1 MQWLADEHVVGLFI
15 APPCGSASRARSI
28 PLKRK
33 SPGDPRP
40 LRSDKHP
47 NGLPNLLFVDR
58 IKVSKANK
66 LYHLTARLV
75 QWATEQGCLFCVE
88 NPQFSYFWQTTFIQS
103 IIHLMQ
109 FTTFQSCMYGSM
121 RPKRTMLGHNA
132 VEFNIINRMCVG
144 ESPEHK
150 HEKWGIHAPSQ
161 RFATA
166 LETAYPTIL
175 ARTIA
180 AQFAVALQNRG
191 ISLSPDALHSVGE
204 LHTSNLS
211 ALRAQAG
218 VQPKASKLPPLIPTF
233 SAKISLSGFQQ
244 DLPALHIN
252 SKIPAELRVP
262 TVNAP
267 TILPKGSKLLQIM
280 PSLLPPSCLKGGC
293 LVSEQHVSS
302 DEVNR
307 FVSAYKDKG
316 HEKHG
321 NCETQ
326 TWGIPWTEEQFIE
339 QMVKFGHPTNVSAGL
354 PEVLQSTI
362 GFYRDTTLQERLKYR
377 AEKLGFWLKRLVA
390 LKQQECELK
399 ASMDGEVAQILR
411 DKNILLWQEML
422 ASVEYPD
429 MDVVEEM
436 KSGTDLVGPA
446 PRTGLWPQKFQ
457 PSLVTLEELSDLAVR
472 DRAGLQ
478 QQFSSVSGADH
489 VNEVW
494 EKTMDEV
501 RAGLLEGPLDLADV
515 PANYPLSRRFGIQQ
529 GNKVRCIDDFSRSAV
544 NSAAQTC
551 ESPKPHTVD
560 VFAAMCV
567 NLMGAI
573 SDDTPWVGRTFDLIG
588 AYRQCAINPNSK
600 QFSYIVAQRPSSLE
614 LACFRMKALPF
625 GAVRS
630 VHGFLRVAHSLWYLL
645 TCEFKVLLTN
655 YFDDFVAVAPECE
668 SGAITSCVN
677 MFFKLLGWA
686 FSESGDKAPPFS
698 SLFQALGVTINVS
711 ALHLGMVQLG
721 NTASRSKEIVEFL
734 DLVLSR
740 GRMTK
745 QEALRLRGRLQFTS
759 GNVFGRVG
767 KCSLSAI
774 TNHAYLQRGT
784 TLSQDARIAI
794 KLHRHL
800 LADGR
805 PRELKPASCE
815 PWFIQTDAS
824 YDEVAGTVD
833 AGIGA
838 VLFNPQGKPVSYFS
852 KKLPVELIEKLNEAA
867 KQNAIFECEFF
878 ALYCA
883 FLVWGERITNAVV
896 IFTDNNGVRDSL
908 ISCSSRNAT
917 AKKLLVAT
925 MALECKLQLTPWY
938 ARVPTDSNMADG
950 PSRYRCQKVIDL
962 GAKEYPIDVLDSWSQ
977 LMALYEKWGEHQAIV
992 QPQRLKV

>member
-1 MQWLADEHVVGLFI
+1 
-15 APPCGSASRARSI
+15 
-28 PLKRK
+28 
-33 SPGDPRP
+33 
-40 LRSDKHP
+40 
-47 NGLPNLLFVDR
+47 
-58 IKVSKANK
+58 
-66 LYHLTARLV
+66 
-75 QWATEQGCLFCVE
+75 
-88 NPQFSYFWQTTFIQS
+88 
-103 IIHLMQ
+103 
-109 FTTFQSCMYGSM
+109 
-121 RPKRTMLGHNA
+121 
-132 VEFNIINRMCVG
+132 
-144 ESPEHK
+144 
-150 HEKWGIHAPSQ
+150 
-161 RFATA
+161 
-166 LETAYPTIL
+166 
-175 ARTIA
+175 
-180 AQFAVALQNRG
+180 
-191 ISLSPDALHSVGE
+191 
-204 LHTSNLS
+204 
-211 ALRAQAG
+211 
-218 VQPKASKLPPLIPTF
+218 
-233 SAKISLSGFQQ
+233 
-244 DLPALHIN
+244 
-252 SKIPAELRVP
+252 
-262 TVNAP
+262 
-267 TILPKGSKLLQIM
+267 
-280 PSLLPPSCLKGGC
+280 
-293 LVSEQHVSS
+293 
-302 DEVNR
+302 
-307 FVSAYKDKG
+307 
-316 HEKHG
+316 
-321 NCETQ
+321 
-326 TWGIPWTEEQFIE
+326 
-339 QMVKFGHPTNVSAGL
+339 
-354 PEVLQSTI
+354 
-362 GFYRDTTLQERLKYR
+362 
-377 AEKLGFWLKRLVA
+377 
-390 LKQQECELK
+390 
-399 ASMDGEVAQILR
+399 MDYDVAQILR

-429 MDVVEEM
+429 MDVIEEM

-457 PSLVTLEELSDLAVR
+457 PSLVTLEELGDLAVR

-489 VNEVW
+489 INEVW
-494 EKTMDEV
+494 EKTMEEV
-501 RAGLLEGPLDLADV
+501 KAGLLEGPIDLANV
-515 PANYPLSRRFGIQQ
+515 PTNYPLSRRFGIRQ
-529 GNKVRCIDDFSRSAV
+529 GSKVRCIDDFSRSAV

-614 LACFRMKALPF
+614 LVCFRMKALPF

-655 YFDDFVAVAPECE
+655 YFDDFVAVAPESE
-668 SGAITSCVN
+668 SNAITSCVN

-698 SLFQALGVTINVS
+698 NLFQALGVTINVS
-711 ALHLGMVQLG
+711 ALHLGRVQLG
-721 NTASRSKEIVEFL
+721 NTESRRKEIIEFL

-740 GRMTK
+740 GSMTK

-784 TLSQDARIAI
+784 NLSQDALLAI
-794 KLHRHL
+794 RLHRHL
-800 LADGR
+800 LDDGR
-805 PRELKPASCE
+805 PRELKPASSE

-824 YDEVAGTVD
+824 YDEVAGAVD

-838 VLFNPQGKPVSYFS
+838 VLFNPQGKPVSFFS
-852 KKLPVELIEKLNEAA
+852 KKLPAELIGKLNESA

-878 ALYCA
+878 ALFCS

-896 IFTDNNGVRDSL
+896 IFTDNNGVRDCL

-925 MALECKLQLTPWY
+925 MALECKIQLTPWY

-962 GAKEYPIDVLDSWSQ
+962 GAREYPIDVLDSWSQ
-977 LMALYEKWGEHQAIV
+977 LMALYEKWGEQQALV
-992 QPQRLKV
+992 LPQRKKM

>member
-1 MQWLADEHVVGLFI
+1 M
-15 APPCGSASRARSI
+15 S
-28 PLKRK
+28 
-33 SPGDPRP
+33 
-40 LRSDKHP
+40 
-47 NGLPNLLFVDR
+47 
-58 IKVSKANK
+58 
-66 LYHLTARLV
+66 
-75 QWATEQGCLFCVE
+75 
-88 NPQFSYFWQTTFIQS
+88 
-103 IIHLMQ
+103 
-109 FTTFQSCMYGSM
+109 
-121 RPKRTMLGHNA
+121 
-132 VEFNIINRMCVG
+132 
-144 ESPEHK
+144 
-150 HEKWGIHAPSQ
+150 
-161 RFATA
+161 
-166 LETAYPTIL
+166 
-175 ARTIA
+175 
-180 AQFAVALQNRG
+180 
-191 ISLSPDALHSVGE
+191 
-204 LHTSNLS
+204 
-211 ALRAQAG
+211 
-218 VQPKASKLPPLIPTF
+218 
-233 SAKISLSGFQQ
+233 
-244 DLPALHIN
+244 
-252 SKIPAELRVP
+252 
-262 TVNAP
+262 
-267 TILPKGSKLLQIM
+267 
-280 PSLLPPSCLKGGC
+280 
-293 LVSEQHVSS
+293 
-302 DEVNR
+302 
-307 FVSAYKDKG
+307 
-316 HEKHG
+316 
-321 NCETQ
+321 
-326 TWGIPWTEEQFIE
+326 
-339 QMVKFGHPTNVSAGL
+339 NVSAGL

-377 AEKLGFWLKRLVA
+377 AEKLGFWLKRVVA

-457 PSLVTLEELSDLAVR
+457 PSLVTLEELCDLAVR

-478 QQFSSVSGADH
+478 QQFSNVSGADH

-515 PANYPLSRRFGIQQ
+515 PTNYPLSRRFGIQQ

-655 YFDDFVAVAPECE
+655 YIDDFVAVAPECE

-711 ALHLGMVQLG
+711 G
-721 NTASRSKEIVEFL
+721 TAPWNGSTWKHC
-734 DLVLSR
+734 
-740 GRMTK
+740 K
-745 QEALRLRGRLQFTS
+745 QEQRNYRILRLGPEQRTYD
-759 GNVFGRVG
+759 
-767 KCSLSAI
+767 KA
-774 TNHAYLQRGT
+774 RGT
-784 TLSQDARIAI
+784 SLERQASIHVWQCFWPSWQVLLVGNYQPCLPAAGHDFVAGCTGIAI
-794 KLHRHL
+794 RLHRHL

-852 KKLPVELIEKLNEAA
+852 KKLPVELIGKRISQA
-867 KQNAIFECEFF
+867 ECHF
-878 ALYCA
+878 
-883 FLVWGERITNAVV
+883 
-896 IFTDNNGVRDSL
+896 
-908 ISCSSRNAT
+908 
-917 AKKLLVAT
+917 
-925 MALECKLQLTPWY
+925 
-938 ARVPTDSNMADG
+938 
-950 PSRYRCQKVIDL
+950 
-962 GAKEYPIDVLDSWSQ
+962 
-977 LMALYEKWGEHQAIV
+977 
-992 QPQRLKV
+992 